1 VQIPKFIN
9 LAFVQNRWLWF
20 HMLAGGILAHI
31 IPLWTILL
39 LAIGWEVF
47 EYFISDVEKIYG
59 SKRRFFI
66 DAFGDIVGA
75 LIVAIIVLY

>member
-31 IPLWTILL
+31 IPLWAILL

-47 EYFISDVEKIYG
+47 EYFTSDVEKIYR
-59 SKRRFFI
+59 SKSRFFL
-66 DAFGDIVGA
+66 DAFGDIMGA
-75 LIVAIIVLY
+75 LIIAIIVQF